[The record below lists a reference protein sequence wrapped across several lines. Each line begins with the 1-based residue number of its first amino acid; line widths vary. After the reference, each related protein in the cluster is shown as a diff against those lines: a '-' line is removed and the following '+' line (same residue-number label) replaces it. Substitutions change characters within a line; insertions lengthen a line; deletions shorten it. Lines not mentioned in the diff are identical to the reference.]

1 MYRWIDHT
9 SEVEIAIE
17 AESERE
23 VFEDALAALREL
35 LGCRSGG
42 EGSEERSIEVSAAD
56 RPALLAAWLEEL
68 VYLAES
74 EGFVGTRV
82 EKLSLPA
89 GIGGSAPSRIVEPAR
104 SRIVDNFVDNP
115 LSAVVVGVIDQPR
128 PIVKA
133 VTYHR
138 LAFAPA
144 GAGYVANVVLD
155 V

>member
-17 AESERE
+17 AGSERE
-23 VFEDALAALREL
+23 VLEDALAALRDL
-35 LGCRSGG
+35 LGF
-42 EGSEERSIEVSAAD
+42 GSAVAGPEQRTVTVSAPD

-74 EGFVGTRV
+74 EGFVALRV
-82 EKLSLPA
+82 ERLVVGEELS
-89 GIGGSAPSRIVEPAR
+89 PSAR
-104 SRIVDNFVDNP
+104 SSTIVDN
-115 LSAVVVGVIDQPR
+115 LLCAVVAGVVDHP
-128 PIVKA
+128 PPLVKA